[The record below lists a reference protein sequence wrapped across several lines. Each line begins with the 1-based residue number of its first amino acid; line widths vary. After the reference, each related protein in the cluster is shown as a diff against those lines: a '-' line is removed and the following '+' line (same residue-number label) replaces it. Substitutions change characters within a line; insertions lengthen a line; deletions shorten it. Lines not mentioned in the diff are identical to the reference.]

1 MSSLRP
7 DAVESH
13 GRGNFGLRE
22 LAFSGSCGRV
32 GVPSVALSACQRFSA
47 HAAATPIHPV
57 PHPVAEGRCP
67 FSAREQ
73 VSETVLLSKRL
84 GVIDGTSSHVSV
96 FYQLKG

>member
-32 GVPSVALSACQRFSA
+32 GVPSVALSACRRFSA
-47 HAAATPIHPV
+47 HAAAAPIHPV

-84 GVIDGTSSHVSV
+84 GVIDRTSSMCPYFIS
-96 FYQLKG
+96 